1 MIIFLAIIYCIPFGV
16 ATLLFIDVICA
27 GYFKGINFLLII
39 WLYILLCLLWP
50 IGVIV
55 ALLYGDYEMKN
66 QPLIKKDEKE
76 NKRKMVCE
84 VLEELKIR

>member
-1 MIIFLAIIYCIPFGV
+1 MMILAIIYFIPLCV
-16 ATLLFIDVICA
+16 TTLLFIDDICA

-39 WLYILLCLLWP
+39 WLYILCCLLWP
-50 IGVIV
+50 IGI
-55 ALLYGDYEMKN
+55 LYDDYEMKN
-66 QPLIKKDEKE
+66 QPLIKRDKKE

>member
-1 MIIFLAIIYCIPFGV
+1 MILAIIYCIPLCV
-16 ATLLFIDVICA
+16 ATLLFIDDIYR

-39 WLYILLCLLWP
+39 WSYILCCLLWP
-50 IGVIV
+50 IGLIV
-55 ALLYGDYEMKN
+55 LLYNDYKMKK
-66 QPLIKKDEKE
+66 QPLIKRDEKE